1 MFSGVLDPTDHNVKQ
16 IKLIIMKKYYFA
28 LFCALMAAT
37 SAMAAPQSGDRIVA
51 AQALA
56 VEWDDVAFRPMVDE
70 ATNNVG
76 LNAQL
81 TPSEDENVLI
91 LSGLCGMFNIPVHVD
106 YTTGKAWIETG
117 TPLDAY
123 TDQFDR
129 NVVKTIYAMPEQWL
143 MDGEADMNANLY
155 GSILEDGSI
164 AFDGGIV
171 FLVSESTAEEATWMS
186 TPLLRNMRL
195 LVPNAIHQFTLV
207 NEPLEQEAID
217 PAESSSSTQLES
229 GEARKNV
236 LRAAL
241 VELVG
246 GSGRAET
253 QSGRKH
259 RPKDPGDAGTCG
271 FGDFGNLVV
280 SSVGAPS
287 GGGVIAAY
295 STNPYLNVD
304 ISRTAFGNTKDVLG
318 GKKPPRR
325 DPGGAT
331 TCGVIGDLVV
341 ASKGA
346 PSGGGVIASRPVIP
360 FNPGDMSQPFEF
372 TDSAGRKPIK
382 PREVKPCGGGLLDL
396 VVANLRPNNGDAVR
410 SPQNNRNENSN
421 DALDLTAGKK
431 IDPRNPNNP
440 KPCSDPWI
448 TIVKMVNNQLP
459 NRFNPNPS
467 VASSKPA
474 DEQFSVPVYVFQNP
488 EDNTITVYNLYGEGG
503 VTTCTIVPEERKMSI
518 ADVTELI
525 DQLLAAGNNGS
536 TELNNTIPDMNEDG
550 KLNIDD
556 VTALID
562 MLLQSAE

>member
-106 YTTGKAWIETG
+106 YATGKAWIETG
-117 TPLDAY
+117 MPLDAY
-123 TDQFDR
+123 TDQYNRD
-129 NVVKTIYAMPEQWL
+129 VVRTVYAMPEQWL
-143 MDGEADMNANLY
+143 AEADADMNANLY
-155 GSILEDGSI
+155 GSILVDGSI
-164 AFDGGIV
+164 VFDGGII

-186 TPLLRNMRL
+186 TPLFRNMRL

-236 LRAAL
+236 FRAVL

-287 GGGVIAAY
+287 GGGVIAAH

-410 SPQNNRNENSN
+410 SLQNNRNENSN

-474 DEQFSVPVYVFQNP
+474 DEQFSVPVYVFQDP

>member
-81 TPSEDENVLI
+81 TPSEDENVFI

-186 TPLLRNMRL
+186 TPLFRNMRL

-360 FNPGDMSQPFEF
+360 VTCLSPLSL
-372 TDSAGRKPIK
+372 PI
-382 PREVKPCGGGLLDL
+382 
-396 VVANLRPNNGDAVR
+396 
-410 SPQNNRNENSN
+410 
-421 DALDLTAGKK
+421 
-431 IDPRNPNNP
+431 
-440 KPCSDPWI
+440 
-448 TIVKMVNNQLP
+448 
-459 NRFNPNPS
+459 
-467 VASSKPA
+467 
-474 DEQFSVPVYVFQNP
+474 
-488 EDNTITVYNLYGEGG
+488 
-503 VTTCTIVPEERKMSI
+503 
-518 ADVTELI
+518 
-525 DQLLAAGNNGS
+525 LLAANQ
-536 TELNNTIPDMNEDG
+536 LNLV
-550 KLNIDD
+550 K
-556 VTALID
+556 
-562 MLLQSAE
+562 

>member
-37 SAMAAPQSGDRIVA
+37 SAMAALQSGDRIVA

-304 ISRTAFGNTKDVLG
+304 ISRTAFGNTQDVLG

-459 NRFNPNPS
+459 NQFNPNPS

-550 KLNIDD
+550 KLNIND

>member
-1 MFSGVLDPTDHNVKQ
+1 
-16 IKLIIMKKYYFA
+16 MKKYYFA
-28 LFCALMAAT
+28 LFCAFMAAT

-56 VEWDDVAFRPMVDE
+56 VEWNDAAFRPTVDE
-70 ATNNVG
+70 AAINVG

-81 TPSEDENVLI
+81 TPSEDENVFI

-129 NVVKTIYAMPEQWL
+129 NVVKTVYAMPEQWL
-143 MDGEADMNANLY
+143 AEADADMNANLY
-155 GSILEDGSI
+155 GSILVDGSI
-164 AFDGGIV
+164 VFDGGII
-171 FLVSESTAEEATWMS
+171 FLVSESTDVQDVATTGETTWLCS
-186 TPLLRNMRL
+186 PLLRDMRL
-195 LVPNAIHQFTLV
+195 FVPNAIHQFTLV
-207 NEPLEQEAID
+207 NEPVELEVIE

-229 GEARKNV
+229 GEGRKNV
-236 LRAAL
+236 NYTAVSIERVARNGMAGIL
-241 VELVG
+241 G
-246 GSGRAET
+246 
-253 QSGRKH
+253 GRKH

-280 SSVGAPS
+280 S
-287 GGGVIAAY
+287 
-295 STNPYLNVD
+295 
-304 ISRTAFGNTKDVLG
+304 
-318 GKKPPRR
+318 
-325 DPGGAT
+325 
-331 TCGVIGDLVV
+331 
-341 ASKGA
+341 SKGA

-421 DALDLTAGKK
+421 DAFDLTAGKK
-431 IDPRNPNNP
+431 RIDPRNPNNP
-440 KPCSDPWI
+440 KPCSDPWAMM
-448 TIVKMVNNQLP
+448 VKSMNELFP
-459 NRFNPNPS
+459 NRFGPSPS

-474 DEQFSVPVYVFQNP
+474 DEQFSVPVYIFQNP
-488 EDNTITVYNLYGEGG
+488 DDNSIVVYNLYGSGCVMNLNDYCQ
-503 VTTCTIVPEERKMSI
+503 VTPESITWGMTVPYLQDGDISCYFDSNALTLTDGTQFIVPAAIAKGDVSNDGKVNL

-525 DQLLAAGNNGS
+525 DLLLTAGNDGAIDLS
-536 TELNNTIPDMNEDG
+536 KVVADVNEDG
-550 KLNIDD
+550 KIDITD
-556 VTALID
+556 TTILID
-562 MLLQSAE
+562 MLLHNAQ